1 MFRPGN
7 EWMIEEAQ
15 QYVDERWEE
24 LLVKCGSS
32 R

>member
-15 QYVDERWEE
+15 QYVDEKWEK
-24 LLVKCGSS
+24 LLARCK
-32 R
+32 